1 MGFDGAELPRPNQ
14 NWRSKQTFEKF
25 KFFGLIF
32 TIMIFI
38 FVVISFPGIFITWV
52 AGSAITSAM
61 KSNSN
66 ECGIRYKSEV
76 IFAGDWFCSTG
87 DKD

>member
-1 MGFDGAELPRPNQ
+1 
-14 NWRSKQTFEKF
+14 
-25 KFFGLIF
+25 
-32 TIMIFI
+32 MIFI

-66 ECGIRYKSEV
+66 ECGIRYQSEV